1 MKGYYI
7 SVRTKIIVTSLL
19 LILIPCLTIGTFNY
33 IQATTEL
40 DALGQNLIQN
50 SVTSTEALVNEMLQQ
65 VEEGVLTKEEA
76 QEIVKAQAYGPLQ
89 DDGTRVQ
96 HNMMKL
102 GDSGYVYIVDSKANV
117 ILHPNLEGEDTYDY
131 QDADGRYFMRETVD
145 LALSGGG
152 FINYEFP
159 LPDDPNKIE
168 MKTSYTT
175 YIPEWDWVIVS
186 STYVFEFNSGAMAII
201 RTLII
206 SLLIALAIGS
216 IMTFYLARDISSPL
230 QNLSRL
236 TEQVAKG
243 NLNISTEL
251 TNRTDE
257 VGQLHNHFSHMVT
270 HLKELIQNVE
280 QSIEQIEH
288 TSHNLSNVSE
298 QTTASS
304 NEIAAAIENVADGA
318 NNQAIDTETTAQSAQ
333 TLSTYIDTLDKQNEQ
348 MLSQSLVMQEAN
360 NDGSTQLHTLRKQSE
375 ETYEVV
381 SNIHAVFEG
390 LATKIQNIDSIIQ
403 TITSISAQTNLLALN
418 ASIEAARAGEHGK
431 GFAVVAEEVRKLA
444 EQTADATNSVH
455 ETLSGIT
462 QETQAV
468 TKEIARTHEI
478 VETQHEAVTQTA
490 QAFATIRT
498 CTDDVVAT
506 VEQMSTYLHD
516 LTDAKDTMTLA
527 IANIAA
533 ISTQN
538 AASAEEVAAS
548 IQEQQ
553 RAMHV
558 VVNSTHMLSS
568 EVEQLRHTI
577 EKFTI

>member
-1 MKGYYI
+1 M
-7 SVRTKIIVTSLL
+7 
-19 LILIPCLTIGTFNY
+19 
-33 IQATTEL
+33 
-40 DALGQNLIQN
+40 
-50 SVTSTEALVNEMLQQ
+50 
-65 VEEGVLTKEEA
+65 
-76 QEIVKAQAYGPLQ
+76 
-89 DDGTRVQ
+89 
-96 HNMMKL
+96 
-102 GDSGYVYIVDSKANV
+102 
-117 ILHPNLEGEDTYDY
+117 
-131 QDADGRYFMRETVD
+131 
-145 LALSGGG
+145 
-152 FINYEFP
+152 
-159 LPDDPNKIE
+159 
-168 MKTSYTT
+168 
-175 YIPEWDWVIVS
+175 
-186 STYVFEFNSGAMAII
+186 
-201 RTLII
+201 
-206 SLLIALAIGS
+206 
-216 IMTFYLARDISSPL
+216 
-230 QNLSRL
+230 
-236 TEQVAKG
+236 
-243 NLNISTEL
+243 
-251 TNRTDE
+251 
-257 VGQLHNHFSHMVT
+257 
-270 HLKELIQNVE
+270 
-280 QSIEQIEH
+280 
-288 TSHNLSNVSE
+288 SE

-348 MLSQSLVMQEAN
+348 MLSQSLVMQDAN

-390 LATKIQNIDSIIQ
+390 LAMKIQNIDSIIQ

-478 VETQHEAVTQTA
+478 VETQHEAVAQTA

-548 IQEQQ
+548 VQEQQ
-553 RAMHV
+553 KAMHV
-558 VVNSTHMLSS
+558 VTNSTHALSG